1 MQREGKRELGA
12 VLAATLTTQLL
23 VSWSVLAIAAM
34 APAVAASVNLPAV
47 AVGYQIAI
55 VYAVGAAVSLVAG
68 SLVSRLGGCRV
79 SQLALL
85 AAGIGCLVATLYGVA
100 GIVLASL
107 VIGLAHGLTN
117 PSAAHLL
124 ARHTHSHNRGLV
136 FSLKQTG
143 VPLGGMAAGLLT
155 PLIAVAF
162 GWQIALLAIAPFAL
176 AAALLLAPRRAA
188 WDRERDSGTRLG
200 LDALRGAGAALRLP
214 GLRRLCVC
222 AFCYAGIQLCLMGF
236 VVTFA
241 VVELGMSLPKAGTL
255 LASLQA
261 AGAISRVAWGW
272 VADRLQ
278 NNGLVLVVIGFIAAA
293 AALGFATIGPDT
305 PELLVYGLAV
315 VFGAAAV
322 GWNGVFVAEIV
333 RVSPPGTVGVAA
345 GLGTFAAFA
354 GVLFAPPLF
363 VQLYALLASYSL
375 TFGVLAIPALV
386 GAIAMLGIGPRGRT
400 ARGH

>member
-1 MQREGKRELGA
+1 MPREGKRELGV

-23 VSWSVLAIAAM
+23 VSWAVLAIAAM
-34 APAVAASVNLPAV
+34 APAVADSIDLPAV
-47 AVGYQIAI
+47 AIGYQIAI

-68 SLVSRLGGCRV
+68 SLVGRLGGCRV
-79 SQLALL
+79 SQLALV
-85 AAGIGCLVATLYGVA
+85 AAGLGCLLATLYGVV

-124 ARHTHSHNRGLV
+124 ARHTNAGNRGVV

-162 GWQIALLAIAPFAL
+162 GWQIALIAIAPMAVS
-176 AAALLLAPRRAA
+176 AAFLLAPRRAA
-188 WDRERDSGTRLG
+188 WDRERDPGTPLG
-200 LDALRGAGAALRLP
+200 LGALRGAGAALRLP
-214 GLRRLCVC
+214 GLRRLCLA
-222 AFCYAGIQLCLMGF
+222 AFAYAGIQLCLMSF

-241 VVELGMSLPKAGTL
+241 VVELDMSLPKSGTL
-255 LASLQA
+255 LASIQA
-261 AGAISRVAWGW
+261 AGVIGRVAWGW

-278 NNGLVLVVIGFIAAA
+278 NNGLVLVVIGLLAAT

-305 PELLVYGLAV
+305 PQALVYGLAV
-315 VFGAAAV
+315 LFGAAAV

-333 RVSPPGTVGVAA
+333 RVAPPTSIGVAA
-345 GLGTFAAFA
+345 GIGTFAAFA
-354 GVLFAPPLF
+354 GVLVAPPLF
-363 VQLYALLASYSL
+363 VQLYAVTGAYSPTFGLLA
-375 TFGVLAIPALV
+375 VPALV
-386 GAIAMLGIGPRGRT
+386 GALASVGIGQRRPGQT
-400 ARGH
+400 